1 MLSHMHEV
9 LGTRYCEPTAMKV
22 IMTRAMQLIM
32 KGTFNR
38 ADLAGRGRTGTRWQ
52 MLDEQ
57 FESCSAEDVGKLQD
71 ARGAPSGPA
80 SSMISTPRQR
90 QAARLR
96 LRPRRLRL
104 RPRRLRLRYA
114 AAAALY
120 GNRTPLILGEDV
132 LSRSYR
138 LLALR

>member
-52 MLDEQ
+52 MLRELQ
-57 FESCSAEDVGKLQD
+57 REGCRHKLQD
-71 ARGAPSGPA
+71 ARGAPFRPV
-80 SSMISTPRQR
+80 SSMISTPRIR
-90 QAARLR
+90 TRMESACTLREHHAEVVARDVHGR
-96 LRPRRLRL
+96 VPRRAPPRQCPPQT
-104 RPRRLRLRYA
+104 RPPSRRRR
-114 AAAALY
+114 
-120 GNRTPLILGEDV
+120 RKPTP
-132 LSRSYR
+132 
-138 LLALR
+138 

>member
-52 MLDEQ
+52 MLRELQ
-57 FESCSAEDVGKLQD
+57 REGCRHKLQD
-71 ARGAPSGPA
+71 ARGAPFRPV
-80 SSMISTPRQR
+80 SSMISSSSI
-90 QAARLR
+90 
-96 LRPRRLRL
+96 
-104 RPRRLRLRYA
+104 
-114 AAAALY
+114 
-120 GNRTPLILGEDV
+120 IL
-132 LSRSYR
+132 
-138 LLALR
+138 

>member
-1 MLSHMHEV
+1 MLSHMDEV
-9 LGTRYCEPTAMKV
+9 LGTRYCEPTAMKANM

-52 MLDEQ
+52 MLDELV
-57 FESCSAEDVGKLQD
+57 ESCSAEDVGKLQD

-90 QAARLR
+90 QAW
-96 LRPRRLRL
+96 RRLPPASFETT
-104 RPRRLRLRYA
+104 RPDLASFETGFKKDHFSAPDR
-114 AAAALY
+114 
-120 GNRTPLILGEDV
+120 ILKI
-132 LSRSYR
+132 
-138 LLALR
+138 LAGRECS

>member
-52 MLDEQ
+52 MLDELV
-57 FESCSAEDVGKLQD
+57 ESCSAEDVGTLQD
-71 ARGAPSGPA
+71 ARGAPSRPV

-90 QAARLR
+90 R
-96 LRPRRLRL
+96 
-104 RPRRLRLRYA
+104 
-114 AAAALY
+114 AL
-120 GNRTPLILGEDV
+120 
-132 LSRSYR
+132 
-138 LLALR
+138 

>member
-52 MLDEQ
+52 MLDELV
-57 FESCSAEDVGKLQD
+57 ESCSAEDVGKLQD

-90 QAARLR
+90 RAW
-96 LRPRRLRL
+96 RRLRILHRPL
-104 RPRRLRLRYA
+104 RILRRLPILQKFIFHA
-114 AAAALY
+114 
-120 GNRTPLILGEDV
+120 RTESPDPGWP
-132 LSRSYR
+132 
-138 LLALR
+138 

>member
-1 MLSHMHEV
+1 MLSHMDEV
-9 LGTRYCEPTAMKV
+9 LGTRYCEPTAMKANM

-52 MLDEQ
+52 MLDELV
-57 FESCSAEDVGKLQD
+57 ESCSAEDVGKLQD

-90 QAARLR
+90 LR
-96 LRPRRLRL
+96 LF
-104 RPRRLRLRYA
+104 
-114 AAAALY
+114 
-120 GNRTPLILGEDV
+120 
-132 LSRSYR
+132 S
-138 LLALR
+138 

>member
-52 MLDEQ
+52 MLDELV
-57 FESCSAEDVGKLQD
+57 ESCSAKDVGTSCRMHAEHLS
-71 ARGAPSGPA
+71 APCH
-80 SSMISTPRQR
+80 R
-90 QAARLR
+90 
-96 LRPRRLRL
+96 
-104 RPRRLRLRYA
+104 
-114 AAAALY
+114 
-120 GNRTPLILGEDV
+120 
-132 LSRSYR
+132 
-138 LLALR
+138 

>member
-38 ADLAGRGRTGTRWQ
+38 THLAGRGRTGTRWQ
-52 MLDEQ
+52 MLDELV
-57 FESCSAEDVGKLQD
+57 ESCSAEDVGKLQD

-90 QAARLR
+90 RAW
-96 LRPRRLRL
+96 RRLRILHGGAIVEIHFLCQLAEL
-104 RPRRLRLRYA
+104 RANRAPLLKGRL
-114 AAAALY
+114 
-120 GNRTPLILGEDV
+120 
-132 LSRSYR
+132 
-138 LLALR
+138 